1 MDSRKCNERDLQKLL
16 RILKKMYKGIK
27 TWISKPVG
35 ITSIRY
41 AYIRKT
47 GKPNN
52 IKTFS
57 SKKAKDLNRIAKIS

>member
-1 MDSRKCNERDLQKLL
+1 
-16 RILKKMYKGIK
+16 MYKGIK